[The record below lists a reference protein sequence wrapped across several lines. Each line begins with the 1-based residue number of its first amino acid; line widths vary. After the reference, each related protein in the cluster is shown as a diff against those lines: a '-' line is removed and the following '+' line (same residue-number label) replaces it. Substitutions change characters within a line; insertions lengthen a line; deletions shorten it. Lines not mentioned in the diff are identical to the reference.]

1 MTTAIQHGY
10 AAPEPRVLDWLLS
23 SLARRL
29 YGAVDL
35 GLLSCLELPPP
46 EYARFTAR
54 HFTEPMRAL
63 ALVVRLAVSEAKESP
78 PAAPLEGLYVWTESF
93 AAALSAVGQF
103 RSLPRRDLR
112 PVAQAL
118 KAAWAQLH
126 SCIRELAAAL
136 GLELSFKPVTSPDS
150 EQAYL
155 ALLDSVAIDLEA
167 GHAEAA
173 EAGTTHQE
181 QF

>member
-1 MTTAIQHGY
+1 MPAAIQHGY
-10 AAPEPRVLDWLLS
+10 SPAEPRVLDWLLS

-78 PAAPLEGLYVWTESF
+78 PAGPLEGVYVWTESF
-93 AAALSAVGQF
+93 VAALAAVGQF
-103 RSLPRRDLR
+103 RSLPMRDLR

-118 KAAWAQLH
+118 KSAWSHLH
-126 SCIRELAAAL
+126 HCIRELAAAL
-136 GLELSFKPVTSPDS
+136 GLELSFTPLATPEA
-150 EQAYL
+150 EQQYL
-155 ALLDSVAIDLEA
+155 ALLDSVTIDLEA
-167 GHAEAA
+167 ERGND
-173 EAGTTHQE
+173 
-181 QF
+181 